1 MFQRAFD
8 RAISILKKGG
18 ASIKKLSLPLLPETE
33 EAGNQITWAEATLYH
48 QQAGWFPDRS
58 ADYGEDVRSRLE
70 LGTKVSAVSY
80 LKALQN
86 RAKNSS
92 LRFILLLEDA
102 DIDALVVPTTPI
114 AAPPIGEES
123 TSISAT
129 LHPTRALLL
138 RLNRPANL
146 AGVPAI
152 FRSLRPQ
159 RTRPAYRPAIHRRSH
174 R

>member
-1 MFQRAFD
+1 MGIPKEFFFDVVSPDVQRAFD

-80 LKALQN
+80 LKALQT
-86 RAKNSS
+86 REK
-92 LRFILLLEDA
+92 FISALHLALEDA

-114 AAPPIGEES
+114 AAPPIAVG
-123 TSISAT
+123 
-129 LHPTRALLL
+129 TRSS
-138 RLNRPANL
+138 RSSRPS
-146 AGVPAI
+146 
-152 FRSLRPQ
+152 SLRACPL
-159 RTRPAYRPAIHRRSH
+159 RPSPVACAVAVYVAC
-174 R
+174 